1 MQSASAAECS
11 CKCSDRKV
19 QCALSDCTFYSRSA
33 CNSMCQTP
41 DIVRCQ
47 TAVAAV
53 FFCHD
58 TMQCNC
64 SITIHVQLQLEQ
76 ALEPIS
82 VVVNLGKIC
91 S

>member
-1 MQSASAAECS
+1 MQSASAAECLCK

-41 DIVRCQ
+41 DIVGCQ

-53 FFCHD
+53 FFAM
-58 TMQCNC
+58 TQCNV
-64 SITIHVQLQLEQ
+64 IAVLQYMYNY
-76 ALEPIS
+76 S
-82 VVVNLGKIC
+82 
-91 S
+91 